1 MTLYNKKDIATLLDK
16 FMAGATTIEEEQTLA
31 DYFRSEQRVPAEWE
45 DYKDMFAYFD
55 NGMVE
60 VSGQKEDIAKA
71 RPATIVLWKRISVAA
86 ILLILIGFA
95 GVWINNNVFK
105 YNVFKY
111 NKVAEKTATASIA
124 KRQLETEDRQLT
136 KNESEM
142 QQPSNLGALQ
152 VVEAKP
158 IVNKKTV
165 KARKVQ
171 ALNGNAREQYRAKAE
186 QAMEI
191 ARQQAEE
198 DIAMVNKEISDAQ
211 TNVYVASQQ
220 AQGIKVVYNENGTIY
235 YRNCSLKSKNIIEL

>member
-60 VSGQKEDIAKA
+60 VSGQKEDIAKV
-71 RPATIVLWKRISVAA
+71 RTVTIVLWKRIAVAA

-95 GVWINNNVFK
+95 GVWINNNI
-105 YNVFKY
+105 FKY
-111 NKVAEKTATASIA
+111 NKVAEKTATAPIA
-124 KRQLETEDRQLT
+124 KRQLETEDRQLA

-142 QQPSNLGALQ
+142 QQSSNLGAQQ
-152 VVEAKP
+152 VVEAKT
-158 IVNKKTV
+158 IVNKKIV

-171 ALNGNAREQYRAKAE
+171 ASNGNAREQYRAKAE
-186 QAMEI
+186 QAIEI

-198 DIAMVNKEISDAQ
+198 DIAMVSKEISDAQ

>member
-1 MTLYNKKDIATLLDK
+1 MKLYNKKDIATLLDK
-16 FMAGATTIEEEQTLA
+16 FMAGTTTIEEEQILA
-31 DYFRSEQRVPAEWE
+31 DYFRSQQCVPAEWE

-60 VSGQKEDIAKA
+60 VSEQKEDIAKA
-71 RPATIVLWKRISVAA
+71 QPVTIVLWKRIAVAA

-95 GVWINNNVFK
+95 GVWINNT
-105 YNVFKY
+105 VFKY
-111 NKVAEKTATASIA
+111 NKVAEKTATAPIA
-124 KRQLETEDRQLT
+124 KRQLETEDRQLA
-136 KNESEM
+136 KNESKM
-142 QQPSNLGALQ
+142 QQSLNLDNQEIAA
-152 VVEAKP
+152 AKP

-171 ALNGNAREQYRAKAE
+171 ASNGNAREQYRAKAE

-235 YRNCSLKSKNIIEL
+235 YRSCSLKSKNIIEL

>member
-1 MTLYNKKDIATLLDK
+1 MTLYNKNDMATLLDK
-16 FMAGATTIEEEQTLA
+16 FMAGTTTIEEEQTLA

-71 RPATIVLWKRISVAA
+71 RTATIVLWKRIAVAA
-86 ILLILIGFA
+86 TLLILIGFA
-95 GVWINNNVFK
+95 GVWIS
-105 YNVFKY
+105 
-111 NKVAEKTATASIA
+111 NKLSIPDKVVERTETARMA
-124 KRQLETEDRQLT
+124 KRQLA

-142 QQPSNLGALQ
+142 QQPSNLDNQEIA
-152 VVEAKP
+152 EAKP
-158 IVNKKTV
+158 IVNKRTA

-171 ALNGNAREQYRAKAE
+171 SSNNDAREQYRAKAE
-186 QAMEI
+186 QTIEI

-198 DIAMVNKEISDAQ
+198 DIAMVSKEISDAQ

>member
-60 VSGQKEDIAKA
+60 VSEQKEDIAKA
-71 RPATIVLWKRISVAA
+71 RTATIVLWKRIAVAA
-86 ILLILIGFA
+86 TLLILIGFA

-105 YNVFKY
+105 YN
-111 NKVAEKTATASIA
+111 KVAEKTAIAPMA
-124 KRQLETEDRQLT
+124 KRKLEVEDKQLA
-136 KNESEM
+136 KNESKM
-142 QQPSNLGALQ
+142 QQPSSLDNQEIA
-152 VVEAKP
+152 EAKP
-158 IVNKKTV
+158 IVNKRTA

-171 ALNGNAREQYRAKAE
+171 ASNGNAREQYRAKAE

>member
-16 FMAGATTIEEEQTLA
+16 FMAGTTTIEEEQILA

-55 NGMVE
+55 NGMAE
-60 VSGQKEDIAKA
+60 VSEQKEDIGKA
-71 RPATIVLWKRISVAA
+71 CPATTALWKRIAVAA
-86 ILLILIGFA
+86 TLLILIGFA
-95 GVWINNNVFK
+95 GVWIS
-105 YNVFKY
+105 
-111 NKVAEKTATASIA
+111 NKLSIPDKVVEKTATAPMA
-124 KRQLETEDRQLT
+124 KRQLA

-142 QQPSNLGALQ
+142 QQPSNLDNQEIA
-152 VVEAKP
+152 EAKP

-186 QAMEI
+186 QTIEI

-198 DIAMVNKEISDAQ
+198 DIAVVSKEISDAQ

>member
-16 FMAGATTIEEEQTLA
+16 FMAGTTTIEEEQTLA

-60 VSGQKEDIAKA
+60 VSEQKEDIAKA
-71 RPATIVLWKRISVAA
+71 RTVTIVLWKRIAVAA

-95 GVWINNNVFK
+95 GVWINNTA
-105 YNVFKY
+105 FKY
-111 NKVAEKTATASIA
+111 NKVAEKTATAPMA
-124 KRQLETEDRQLT
+124 KRKLEVENKQLA

-142 QQPSNLGALQ
+142 QQPSSLDNQ
-152 VVEAKP
+152 EIVEAKP
-158 IVNKKTV
+158 IVNKRTA

-171 ALNGNAREQYRAKAE
+171 ASNNDAREQYRAKAE
-186 QAMEI
+186 QTIEI

-198 DIAMVNKEISDAQ
+198 DIAVVSKEISDAQ

>member
-1 MTLYNKKDIATLLDK
+1 MTLYNKNDMATLLDK
-16 FMAGATTIEEEQTLA
+16 FMAGTTTIEEEQTLA

-60 VSGQKEDIAKA
+60 VSEQKEDIAKA
-71 RPATIVLWKRISVAA
+71 RTVTIVLWKRIAVAA

-95 GVWINNNVFK
+95 GVWINNTA
-105 YNVFKY
+105 FKY
-111 NKVAEKTATASIA
+111 NKVAEKTATAPMA
-124 KRQLETEDRQLT
+124 KRKLEVENKQLA

-142 QQPSNLGALQ
+142 QQPSSLDNQ
-152 VVEAKP
+152 EIVEAKP
-158 IVNKKTV
+158 IVNKRTA
-165 KARKVQ
+165 KARKIQVS
-171 ALNGNAREQYRAKAE
+171 NGNAREQYRAKAE
-186 QAMEI
+186 QAIEI
-191 ARQQAEE
+191 ARQQVEE
-198 DIAMVNKEISDAQ
+198 DIAMVSKEISDAQ

>member
-1 MTLYNKKDIATLLDK
+1 MTLYNKKDMATLLDK
-16 FMAGATTIEEEQTLA
+16 FMVGTTTIEEEQILA

-55 NGMVE
+55 NGMAE
-60 VSGQKEDIAKA
+60 VSEQKDDIGKVC
-71 RPATIVLWKRISVAA
+71 PATTVLWKRIAVAA
-86 ILLILIGFA
+86 TLLILIGFG
-95 GVWINNNVFK
+95 GVWIS
-105 YNVFKY
+105 
-111 NKVAEKTATASIA
+111 NKLSIPDKVVEKTETARMA
-124 KRQLETEDRQLT
+124 KRQLA

-142 QQPSNLGALQ
+142 QQPSNLDNQEIA
-152 VVEAKP
+152 EAKP
-158 IVNKKTV
+158 IVNKRTA

-171 ALNGNAREQYRAKAE
+171 ASNNDAREQYRAKAE
-186 QAMEI
+186 QAIEI

-220 AQGIKVVYNENGTIY
+220 VQGIKVVYNENGTIY

>member
-1 MTLYNKKDIATLLDK
+1 MKLYNKKDISTLLDK
-16 FMAGATTIEEEQTLA
+16 FMAGTTTIEEEQILT
-31 DYFRSEQRVPAEWE
+31 DYFRSEQRVPTEWE

-60 VSGQKEDIAKA
+60 VSEQKEDIAKA
-71 RPATIVLWKRISVAA
+71 RLAAIVPWKRIAVAA
-86 ILLILIGFA
+86 TLLILIGFA

-105 YNVFKY
+105 YN
-111 NKVAEKTATASIA
+111 KVAEKTAIAPMA
-124 KRQLETEDRQLT
+124 KRQLEVEDKQLA

-142 QQPSNLGALQ
+142 QQSSSLDNQEIA
-152 VVEAKP
+152 EAKP
-158 IVNKKTV
+158 IVNKRIA

-171 ALNGNAREQYRAKAE
+171 ASNGNAREQYRAKAE

-191 ARQQAEE
+191 ARQQVEE
-198 DIAMVNKEISDAQ
+198 DIAMVSKEISDAQ

>member
-16 FMAGATTIEEEQTLA
+16 FMAGTTTIEEEQILA
-31 DYFRSEQRVPAEWE
+31 DYFRSEQRVPTEWE
-45 DYKDMFAYFD
+45 YYKDMFAYFD

-71 RPATIVLWKRISVAA
+71 RLAAIVLWKRIAVAA

-95 GVWINNNVFK
+95 GVWINNT
-105 YNVFKY
+105 VFKY
-111 NKVAEKTATASIA
+111 NKVAEKTAIA
-124 KRQLETEDRQLT
+124 PMTKRKLEVENKQLA

-142 QQPSNLGALQ
+142 QQPSSLDKQ
-152 VVEAKP
+152 EIVEAKP
-158 IVNKKTV
+158 IVNKRAV

-171 ALNGNAREQYRAKAE
+171 ASNGNAREQYRAKAE

-198 DIAMVNKEISDAQ
+198 DIAMVSKEISDAQ

>member
-16 FMAGATTIEEEQTLA
+16 FMAGTTTIEEEQTLA
-31 DYFRSEQRVPAEWE
+31 DYFRSAQHVPAEWE

-55 NGMVE
+55 NGMAE
-60 VSGQKEDIAKA
+60 VSEQKEDIVKVRTAA
-71 RPATIVLWKRISVAA
+71 IVLWKRIAVVAT
-86 ILLILIGFA
+86 LLVLIGFA
-95 GVWINNNVFK
+95 GVWINNT
-105 YNVFKY
+105 VFKY
-111 NKVAEKTATASIA
+111 NKVAEKTATAPIA
-124 KRQLETEDRQLT
+124 KRQLDTEDRQLA

-142 QQPSNLGALQ
+142 QQSSNLDNQEIAA
-152 VVEAKP
+152 AKP

-171 ALNGNAREQYRAKAE
+171 ALNGDAKEQYRAKAE
-186 QAMEI
+186 QAIEI

-198 DIAMVNKEISDAQ
+198 DIAMVSKEISDAQ

>member
-16 FMAGATTIEEEQTLA
+16 FMAGTTTIEEEQTLA

-60 VSGQKEDIAKA
+60 VSEQKEDIAKV
-71 RPATIVLWKRISVAA
+71 RTATIVLWKRIAVAA
-86 ILLILIGFA
+86 TLLILIGFA

-105 YNVFKY
+105 YN
-111 NKVAEKTATASIA
+111 KVAEKTAIAPMA
-124 KRQLETEDRQLT
+124 KRQLEVEDKQLA

-142 QQPSNLGALQ
+142 QQSSSLDNQEIA
-152 VVEAKP
+152 EAKP
-158 IVNKKTV
+158 IVNKRIA

-171 ALNGNAREQYRAKAE
+171 ASNGDAKEQYRAKAE

-198 DIAMVNKEISDAQ
+198 DIAMVSKEISDAQ

>member
-31 DYFRSEQRVPAEWE
+31 DYFRSQQRVPAEWE

-60 VSGQKEDIAKA
+60 VSEQKEDIAKV
-71 RPATIVLWKRISVAA
+71 RPAAIVLWKRIAVAA
-86 ILLILIGFA
+86 TLLILIGFA

-105 YNVFKY
+105 YN
-111 NKVAEKTATASIA
+111 KVAEKTAIA
-124 KRQLETEDRQLT
+124 PMTKRKLEVENKQLA

-142 QQPSNLGALQ
+142 QQPSSLDKQ
-152 VVEAKP
+152 EIVEAKP
-158 IVNKKTV
+158 IVNKRAV

-171 ALNGNAREQYRAKAE
+171 ASNGNAREQYRAKAE

-198 DIAMVNKEISDAQ
+198 DIAMVSKEISDAQ

>member
-1 MTLYNKKDIATLLDK
+1 MTLYNKKDMAMLLDK
-16 FMAGATTIEEEQTLA
+16 FMAGTTTIEEEQTLA

-105 YNVFKY
+105 YN
-111 NKVAEKTATASIA
+111 KVAEKMATASIA

-171 ALNGNAREQYRAKAE
+171 ASNGDAKEQYRAKAE
-186 QAMEI
+186 QAVEI
-191 ARQQAEE
+191 ARQQAED
-198 DIAMVNKEISDAQ
+198 DIAMVSKEISDAQ

>member
-1 MTLYNKKDIATLLDK
+1 MKLYNKKDIATLLDK
-16 FMAGATTIEEEQTLA
+16 FMAGTTTIEEEQILA
-31 DYFRSEQRVPAEWE
+31 DYFRSEQRVPTEWE
-45 DYKDMFAYFD
+45 YYKDMFAYFD

-71 RPATIVLWKRISVAA
+71 RLAAIVLWKRIAVAGT
-86 ILLILIGFA
+86 LLILIGFA

-105 YNVFKY
+105 YN
-111 NKVAEKTATASIA
+111 KVAEKTATAPIA
-124 KRQLETEDRQLT
+124 KRQLEVENKQLA

-142 QQPSNLGALQ
+142 QQPSSLDKQ
-152 VVEAKP
+152 EIVEAKP
-158 IVNKKTV
+158 IVNKRAV

-171 ALNGNAREQYRAKAE
+171 ASNGNAREQYRAKAE

-235 YRNCSLKSKNIIEL
+235 YKNCSLKSKNIIEL

>member
-16 FMAGATTIEEEQTLA
+16 FMAGATTIEEEQILT
-31 DYFRSEQRVPAEWE
+31 DYFGSEQRVPAEWE

-60 VSGQKEDIAKA
+60 VSGEKEDIAKA
-71 RPATIVLWKRISVAA
+71 RPAAIVLWKRIAVAGT
-86 ILLILIGFA
+86 LLILIGFA
-95 GVWINNNVFK
+95 GVWINNT
-105 YNVFKY
+105 VFKY
-111 NKVAEKTATASIA
+111 NKVAEKTAIAPMA
-124 KRQLETEDRQLT
+124 KRKLEVEDKQLA

-142 QQPSNLGALQ
+142 QQSSNLGAQQ
-152 VVEAKP
+152 VVEVKP

-165 KARKVQ
+165 KAGKVQ
-171 ALNGNAREQYRAKAE
+171 ALNGDARERYRAKAE

-235 YRNCSLKSKNIIEL
+235 YRNCSLKSKNIIDL

>member
-1 MTLYNKKDIATLLDK
+1 MKLYNKKDIAMLLDK
-16 FMAGATTIEEEQTLA
+16 FMAGTTTIEEEQILA

-45 DYKDMFAYFD
+45 DYKYMFAYFD

-60 VSGQKEDIAKA
+60 VSDQKEDNAKA
-71 RPATIVLWKRISVAA
+71 RPAAIVLWKRIAVAA
-86 ILLILIGFA
+86 TLLILIGFA

-105 YNVFKY
+105 YN
-111 NKVAEKTATASIA
+111 KVAEKTAIAPMA
-124 KRQLETEDRQLT
+124 KRQLEVEDKQLA

-142 QQPSNLGALQ
+142 QQSSSLDNQEIA
-152 VVEAKP
+152 EAKP
-158 IVNKKTV
+158 IVNKRIA

-171 ALNGNAREQYRAKAE
+171 ASNGNAREQYRAKAE

-191 ARQQAEE
+191 ARQQVEE

>member
-16 FMAGATTIEEEQTLA
+16 FMAGTTTIEEEQTLA

-55 NGMVE
+55 NGMAE
-60 VSGQKEDIAKA
+60 VSEQKEDIGKVC
-71 RPATIVLWKRISVAA
+71 PATIVLWKRIAVAA
-86 ILLILIGFA
+86 TLLILIGFA
-95 GVWINNNVFK
+95 GVWIS
-105 YNVFKY
+105 
-111 NKVAEKTATASIA
+111 NKLSIPDKVVERTETAPMA
-124 KRQLETEDRQLT
+124 KRQLEVEDKQLA
-136 KNESEM
+136 KNESKM
-142 QQPSNLGALQ
+142 QQPSNLDNQEMA
-152 VVEAKP
+152 EAKP
-158 IVNKKTV
+158 IVNKRTV
-165 KARKVQ
+165 KVRKVQ
-171 ALNGNAREQYRAKAE
+171 ASNGNAREQYRAKAE
-186 QAMEI
+186 QAIEI

>member
-1 MTLYNKKDIATLLDK
+1 MKLYNKKDIATLLDK
-16 FMAGATTIEEEQTLA
+16 FMAGTTTIEEEQILT
-31 DYFRSEQRVPAEWE
+31 DYFRSEQRAPAEWE

-71 RPATIVLWKRISVAA
+71 RLAAIVLWKRIAVAA

-95 GVWINNNVFK
+95 GVWINNT
-105 YNVFKY
+105 VFKY
-111 NKVAEKTATASIA
+111 NKVAEKTATAPIA
-124 KRQLETEDRQLT
+124 KRQLETKDRQLA

-142 QQPSNLGALQ
+142 QQSSNLGALQ

-171 ALNGNAREQYRAKAE
+171 ASNGNAREQYRAKAE
-186 QAMEI
+186 QAIEI

>member
-1 MTLYNKKDIATLLDK
+1 MKLYNKKDISTLLDK
-16 FMAGATTIEEEQTLA
+16 FMAGTTTIEEEQILT
-31 DYFRSEQRVPAEWE
+31 DYFRSEQRVPTEWE

-60 VSGQKEDIAKA
+60 VSEQKEDIAKA
-71 RPATIVLWKRISVAA
+71 RLAAIVPWKRIAVAA

-95 GVWINNNVFK
+95 GVWINNT
-105 YNVFKY
+105 VFKY
-111 NKVAEKTATASIA
+111 NKVAEKMATAPIA
-124 KRQLETEDRQLT
+124 KRQLEVENRRLA

-142 QQPSNLGALQ
+142 QQSSNLDNQEIAA
-152 VVEAKP
+152 AKP

-165 KARKVQ
+165 KERKVQ
-171 ALNGNAREQYRAKAE
+171 ALNGDAKEQYRAKAE
-186 QAMEI
+186 QAIEI

-198 DIAMVNKEISDAQ
+198 DIAMVSKEISDAQ
-211 TNVYVASQQ
+211 ANVYVASQQ

>member
-16 FMAGATTIEEEQTLA
+16 FMAGATTIEEEQILT
-31 DYFRSEQRVPAEWE
+31 DYFRSEQRVPTEWE

-60 VSGQKEDIAKA
+60 VSEQKEDIAKA
-71 RPATIVLWKRISVAA
+71 RLAAIVPWKRIAVAA

-95 GVWINNNVFK
+95 GVWINNTA
-105 YNVFKY
+105 FKY
-111 NKVAEKTATASIA
+111 NKVAEKMATAPIA
-124 KRQLETEDRQLT
+124 KRQLEVENRRLA

-142 QQPSNLGALQ
+142 QQSSNLDNQEIAA
-152 VVEAKP
+152 AKP

-171 ALNGNAREQYRAKAE
+171 ALNGDAKEQYRAKAE
-186 QAMEI
+186 QAIEI
-191 ARQQAEE
+191 ARQQAED
-198 DIAMVNKEISDAQ
+198 DIAMVSKEISDAQ

>member
-1 MTLYNKKDIATLLDK
+1 
-16 FMAGATTIEEEQTLA
+16 
-31 DYFRSEQRVPAEWE
+31 
-45 DYKDMFAYFD
+45 MFAYFD
-55 NGMVE
+55 NGMAE
-60 VSGQKEDIAKA
+60 VSEQKEDIVKV
-71 RPATIVLWKRISVAA
+71 RTATIVLWKRIAVAA
-86 ILLILIGFA
+86 TLLILIGFA

-105 YNVFKY
+105 YN
-111 NKVAEKTATASIA
+111 KVAEKTAIA
-124 KRQLETEDRQLT
+124 PMVKRKLEVEDKQLA

-142 QQPSNLGALQ
+142 QQPSNLDNQEIAA
-152 VVEAKP
+152 AKP

-171 ALNGNAREQYRAKAE
+171 ASNGNVREQYRAKAE

-191 ARQQAEE
+191 ARQQAED
-198 DIAMVNKEISDAQ
+198 DIAMVGKEISDAQ

>member
-16 FMAGATTIEEEQTLA
+16 FMAGTTTIEEEQILA

-55 NGMVE
+55 NGMTE
-60 VSGQKEDIAKA
+60 VSEQKEDIAKA
-71 RPATIVLWKRISVAA
+71 RLATIVLWKRIAVAA
-86 ILLILIGFA
+86 TLLILIGFA
-95 GVWINNNVFK
+95 GVWINNT
-105 YNVFKY
+105 VFKY
-111 NKVAEKTATASIA
+111 NKVAEKMATAPIA
-124 KRQLETEDRQLT
+124 KRQLEVENRRLA

-142 QQPSNLGALQ
+142 QQSSNLDNQEIA
-152 VVEAKP
+152 ATKP
-158 IVNKKTV
+158 IVNKRTA

-186 QAMEI
+186 QTIEI

-198 DIAMVNKEISDAQ
+198 DIAMVSKEISDAQ

-235 YRNCSLKSKNIIEL
+235 YRNCSLKSKNILEL